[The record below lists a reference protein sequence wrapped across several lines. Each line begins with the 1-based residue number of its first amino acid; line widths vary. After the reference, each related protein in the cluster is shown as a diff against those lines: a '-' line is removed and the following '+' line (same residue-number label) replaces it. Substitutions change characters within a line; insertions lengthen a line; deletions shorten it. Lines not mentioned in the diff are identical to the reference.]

1 MTDNSAQRKI
11 YTVSELTR
19 DIKRLLE
26 ERYPFIWLCGEISNV
41 GKSPSGHLYFTL
53 KDEQSQVQCVMFR
66 GQLRNIQFEI
76 EDGLSVTGLG
86 RISVYEPRGAYQL
99 IFEYIE
105 PQGIGALQI
114 AFEQLKEKLAAEGLF
129 DERHKKPL
137 PFLPRKISLITSPT
151 GAVVHDILKVAH
163 RRYPNV
169 HLEIVPVKVQG
180 QGADDEIVTAFDLI
194 HDRKDTDLIILA
206 RGGGSIEDLAPFNA
220 EKVVRAI
227 FASEFPVVSAVGHET
242 DFSIAD
248 FVADLRA
255 PTPSAAAELALP
267 VKDELLRRCH
277 DLRLNLK
284 SMIYTYVEHLRSV
297 VDEKSKRLINPKKK
311 IADTWLKLDDLAQRL
326 IATTHKLNQKQR
338 ERIGWWTDRLYAN
351 SPTNHLLRLKE
362 KLSQTRI
369 NLSKYIDIYLS
380 DQKSCLRD
388 SRTRLDALS
397 PASILSRGYSITQTI
412 PDLDIVRDSA
422 SVLPGQ
428 ALKVTLAKGSMVVD
442 VKHSKTSQA
451 PDNKSQ

>member
-1 MTDNSAQRKI
+1 MSDNTGQRKI

-19 DIKRLLE
+19 DIKGLLE
-26 ERYPFIWLCGEISNV
+26 ERYPFIWICGEISNA

-53 KDEQSQVQCVMFR
+53 KDDHSQIQCVMFR

-76 EDGLSVTGLG
+76 EDGLSVIGLG

-99 IFEYIE
+99 IFEYLE

-114 AFEQLKEKLAAEGLF
+114 AFEQLKQKLAAEGLF
-129 DERHKKPL
+129 DERHKKSL

-151 GAVVHDILKVAH
+151 GAVVHDILKIAH

-220 EKVVRAI
+220 EKVARAI
-227 FASEFPVVSAVGHET
+227 FACEFPVISAVGHET

-255 PTPSAAAELALP
+255 PTPSAAAELTLP
-267 VKDELLRRCH
+267 VKDELQRRCH

-284 SMIYTYVEHLRSV
+284 SMFYTHVEHLRSV
-297 VDEKSKRLINPKKK
+297 VDEKSKRLINPKRK

-326 IATTHKLNQKQR
+326 ISTTHKSNRQQR
-338 ERIGWWTDRLYAN
+338 ERIVWWTDRLYAN
-351 SPTNHLLRLKE
+351 SPANHLQRLN
-362 KLSQTRI
+362 QTLLHTRV
-369 NLSKYIDIYLS
+369 NLLKYIDIYLS
-380 DQKSCLRD
+380 DKKSCIRD
-388 SRTRLDALS
+388 LRTRLDALS
-397 PASILSRGYSITQTI
+397 PTSILSRGYSITQTI
-412 PDLDIVRDSA
+412 PNSDIVRDPA
-422 SVLPGQ
+422 SVFPGQ
-428 ALKVTLAKGSMVVD
+428 ELEVILAKGSMVVG
-442 VKHSKTSQA
+442 VKRSKTSQA
-451 PDNKSQ
+451 PN

>member
-1 MTDNSAQRKI
+1 MDNSAQRKI

-19 DIKRLLE
+19 DIKGLLE
-26 ERYPFIWLCGEISNV
+26 ERYPFIWICGEISNA

-53 KDEQSQVQCVMFR
+53 KDEQSQIQCVMFR

-76 EDGLSVTGLG
+76 EDGLSVSGLG
-86 RISVYEPRGAYQL
+86 RISVYEPRGVYQL
-99 IFEYIE
+99 IFEYME

-151 GAVVHDILKVAH
+151 GAVVHDIIKIAH

-180 QGADDEIVTAFDLI
+180 QGANDEIVAAFDLI

-220 EKVVRAI
+220 ENVVRAI

-284 SMIYTYVEHLRSV
+284 SMFYTYVEHLRSV

-311 IADTWLKLDDLAQRL
+311 IADTWLKLDDLTQRL
-326 IATTHKLNQKQR
+326 IATTHKLNQQKR
-338 ERIGWWTDRLYAN
+338 ERIDWWTDRLYAN
-351 SPTNHLLRLKE
+351 CPTNHLQRLKE
-362 KLSQTRI
+362 KLSQIRI
-369 NLSKYIDIYLS
+369 NFSKYINIYLS
-380 DQKSCLRD
+380 DKKSCIRD
-388 SRTRLDALS
+388 LKTRLDALS

-412 PDLDIVRDSA
+412 PDSDIVRDSA

-428 ALKVTLAKGSMVVD
+428 ELKIILAKGSMVVG
-442 VKHSKTSQA
+442 VKRSKTSQA
-451 PDNKSQ
+451 HE

>member
-1 MTDNSAQRKI
+1 MTDNTTQRKV

-19 DIKRLLE
+19 DIKELLE
-26 ERYPFIWLCGEISNV
+26 ERYPFIWISGEISNAS
-41 GKSPSGHLYFTL
+41 KSPSGHLYFTL
-53 KDEQSQVQCVMFR
+53 KDEQSRIQCVMFR
-66 GQLRNIQFEI
+66 GQLQNIQFEI
-76 EDGLSVTGLG
+76 ENGLSVTGLG

-99 IFEYIE
+99 IFEYVE

-151 GAVVHDILKVAH
+151 GAVVHDILKVAQ

-180 QGADDEIVTAFDLI
+180 QGADDEIMAAFDRI

-220 EKVVRAI
+220 ENVARAI
-227 FASEFPVVSAVGHET
+227 FASEFPVISAVGHET

-277 DLRLNLK
+277 DLQLNLK
-284 SMIYTYVEHLRSV
+284 SMFYTYVEHLRYV

-311 IADTWLKLDDLAQRL
+311 IADTCLKLDDLVQRL
-326 IATTHKLNQKQR
+326 ILTTHKSNQQQHK
-338 ERIGWWTDRLYAN
+338 RIDWWTDRLYAN
-351 SPTNHLLRLKE
+351 SPTNQLQRLKE

-369 NLSKYIDIYLS
+369 HLSKYIDVYLS
-380 DQKSCLRD
+380 DKKSCIQDL
-388 SRTRLDALS
+388 RTRLTALS

-412 PDLDIVRDSA
+412 PDSDIVRDSA
-422 SVLPGQ
+422 SVSPGQ
-428 ALKVTLAKGSMVVD
+428 ELKVIVAKGSMVVG
-442 VKHSKTSQA
+442 VKRSKTSHT
-451 PDNKSQ
+451 PD